1 MAFAPG
7 RARNQHSSLQLILF
21 LAAVILLTTAAAG
34 ETCTTQSALTPAQRA
49 SIAAAAHSLTAMV
62 QADNTTLLRSST
74 TPEISKDF
82 TALQSLVASTA
93 PRLAGGV
100 PTVDQIYLLD
110 ATSLKPNA
118 DGTAPDAQFYCSLNR
133 STMEVEFTIP
143 SLPPGIYAFAMVDV
157 APPPGAAT
165 PSPYRLSYLLRQD
178 PAQRW
183 LLAGF
188 YPRAATAA
196 GHDGLW
202 YWTHARQ
209 LATNKQPWNAWLYY
223 QAAIKLLDPAPF
235 VNSTHLDKLRTEAA
249 AAAPPALSE
258 GISVD
263 APLTTPWACQAS
275 ISKPTFRSNPTL
287 TLLPRANATTMPP
300 APCLQPTPSCAG
312 RSTVSGSMPK
322 HPTAT
327 PLPPNSPWPTLNS
340 DHFAIAIILQF
351 DSPSKKSAIS
361 RPHSLPGAWHTYSSQ
376 AMPAWSR
383 DSMECLSGPRR

>member
-165 PSPYRLSYLLRQD
+165 PSPYRLSYLLHQD

-263 APLTTPWACQAS
+263 APLVVKAAGGAEYRFTALTVDDSLGLPSLDIEAHLQVESNTDPIAARKRNNDAAS
-275 ISKPTFRSNPTL
+275 ALLAAYPELRGPFHGVWIYAEAPNSNPF
-287 TLLPRANATTMPP
+287 ATE
-300 APCLQPTPSCAG
+300 QPMADI
-312 RSTVSGSMPK
+312 K
-322 HPTAT
+322 
-327 PLPPNSPWPTLNS
+327 
-340 DHFAIAIILQF
+340 
-351 DSPSKKSAIS
+351 
-361 RPHSLPGAWHTYSSQ
+361 
-376 AMPAWSR
+376 
-383 DSMECLSGPRR
+383 